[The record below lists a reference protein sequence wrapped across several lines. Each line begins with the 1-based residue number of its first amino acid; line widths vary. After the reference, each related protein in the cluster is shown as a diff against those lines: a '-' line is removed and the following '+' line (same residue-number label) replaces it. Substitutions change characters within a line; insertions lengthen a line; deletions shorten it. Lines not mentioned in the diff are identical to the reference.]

1 MIDRITQSL
10 LTGSL
15 LTAMQLA
22 DSFFPSG
29 MYAHSHGLEGMVSR
43 GLVTSA
49 GQVAGFLANQFAW
62 SIFPSDGVAL
72 LEAYR
77 ATDCGDLS
85 RVTEI
90 DRLLLAM
97 KLPAEL
103 RAASTQFGRRVLVET
118 ESWVSGDVRR
128 EYGRQ
133 VFRGLAPGNGSVA
146 LGVTGC
152 DLGLGCEA
160 TLMVFCHSHAVSVL
174 GAAVRLLPLTHT
186 EAQSIL
192 RNLNPLLDRLTRE
205 YWGYAWQDLTA
216 FTPELDLVSMGHE
229 SDELRLFAS

>member
-1 MIDRITQSL
+1 MIECTPSRL
-10 LTGSL
+10 LIAL
-15 LTAMQLA
+15 QLA
-22 DSFFPSG
+22 DTFFPSG

-43 GLVTSA
+43 GMVTSA
-49 GQVAGFLANQFAW
+49 PQVAEFLTNQFTW
-62 SIFPSDGVAL
+62 SIVPSDGVAL

-77 ATDCGDLS
+77 ATDRGELS
-85 RVTEI
+85 RVMEI

-103 RAASTQFGRRVLVET
+103 RAASTQLGRRVLVET
-118 ESWVSGDVRR
+118 DSWVSGNVRQ

-133 VFRGLAPGNGSVA
+133 VSQGLAPGNGSVA

-152 DLGLGCEA
+152 DQGLGCEA

-186 EAQSIL
+186 EAQGIL
-192 RNLNPLLDRLTRE
+192 RGLNPLLDRLTRQ
-205 YWGYAWQDLTA
+205 YWGYAWQDMTA
-216 FTPELDLVSMGHE
+216 FTPELDLVSLGHE

>member
-1 MIDRITQSL
+1 MNDRRPQN
-10 LTGSL
+10 L
-15 LTAMQLA
+15 LTALQLA

-49 GQVAGFLANQFAW
+49 RHVAEFLENQFTW
-62 SIFPSDGVAL
+62 SIIPSDGVAL

-77 ATDCGDLS
+77 ATDVGDLS
-85 RVTEI
+85 TVVAI
-90 DRLLLAM
+90 DQLLLAM

-118 ESWVSGDVRR
+118 ESWVSSNVRQ
-128 EYGRQ
+128 EYGQQ
-133 VFRGLAPGNGSVA
+133 VSAGRSPGNGSVA
-146 LGVTGC
+146 LGVTGS
-152 DLGLGCEA
+152 DQRLGREA

-174 GAAVRLLPLTHT
+174 GAAVRLLPMTHT
-186 EAQSIL
+186 ESQAIL
-192 RNLNPLLDRLTRE
+192 RNLNPLLERLTQQI
-205 YWGYAWQDLTA
+205 WGHSWQDMTA

>member
-1 MIDRITQSL
+1 MIERNIPSL
-10 LTGSL
+10 LTTL
-15 LTAMQLA
+15 QLA

-49 GQVAGFLANQFAW
+49 AQVAELLANQFAW
-62 SIFPSDGVAL
+62 SLVPSDGVAL

-77 ATDCGDLS
+77 ATDRGELA
-85 RVTEI
+85 RVVEI

-103 RAASTQFGRRVLVET
+103 RAASTQLGRRVLVET
-118 ESWVSGDVRR
+118 ESWVSGNLRQ

-133 VFRGLAPGNGSVA
+133 ASRGLAPGNGAVA

-160 TLMVFCHSHAVSVL
+160 TLMVFCHGHAVSVL

-186 EAQSIL
+186 EAQGIL
-192 RNLNPLLDRLTRE
+192 RGLNPLLARLTRE
-205 YWGYAWQDLTA
+205 YRDCAWQDMTA
-216 FTPELDLVSMGHE
+216 FTPELDLVSLGHE

>member
-1 MIDRITQSL
+1 MNNRKPKN
-10 LTGSL
+10 L
-15 LTAMQLA
+15 LTALQLA

-49 GQVAGFLANQFAW
+49 RQVAEFLENQFTW
-62 SIFPSDGVAL
+62 SIVPSDGVAL

-77 ATDCGDLS
+77 AADCGYLS
-85 RVTEI
+85 RVVEI
-90 DRLLLAM
+90 DQLLLAM
-97 KLPAEL
+97 KLTAEL
-103 RAASTQFGRRVLVET
+103 RAASTQFGRRVLAET
-118 ESWVSGDVRR
+118 EPWVSSECRE

-133 VFRGLAPGNGSVA
+133 VAEGLAAGNGSVA
-146 LGVTGC
+146 LGVTGS

-186 EAQSIL
+186 EAQAIL
-192 RNLNPLLDRLTRE
+192 RNLNPLLERLTRQ
-205 YWGYAWQDLTA
+205 YWGQAWQDMTA

>member
-1 MIDRITQSL
+1 MTDLATQSL
-10 LTGSL
+10 LTAL
-15 LTAMQLA
+15 QLA

-49 GQVAGFLANQFAW
+49 AQVAEFLANQFTW
-62 SIFPSDGVAL
+62 SIVPSDGVAL
-72 LEAYR
+72 LEAHR
-77 ATDCGDLS
+77 AAERGELS
-85 RVTEI
+85 RLIEI

-103 RAASTQFGRRVLVET
+103 RAASTQLGRRVLVET
-118 ESWVSGDVRR
+118 ESWVSGNLRQ

-146 LGVTGC
+146 LGVTGR
-152 DLGLGCEA
+152 DLGLGCQA
-160 TLMVFCHSHAVSVL
+160 TLMVFCHGHAVSVL

-192 RNLNPLLDRLTRE
+192 RGLNPLLARLTRE
-205 YWGYAWQDLTA
+205 YWECAWQDMTA
-216 FTPELDLVSMGHE
+216 FTPELDLVSLGHE

>member
-1 MIDRITQSL
+1 
-10 LTGSL
+10 
-15 LTAMQLA
+15 
-22 DSFFPSG
+22 
-29 MYAHSHGLEGMVSR
+29 MVSR

-49 GQVAGFLANQFAW
+49 GQVAEFLENQFIW
-62 SIFPSDGVAL
+62 SVIPSDGVAL
-72 LEAYR
+72 MEAYR
-77 ATDCGDLS
+77 ATECGDLS
-85 RVTEI
+85 EVVDI

-118 ESWVSGDVRR
+118 ASWVSGNVRR

-133 VFRGLAPGNGSVA
+133 VSEGVSPGNGSVV
-146 LGVTGC
+146 LGVTGS

-160 TLMVFCHSHAVSVL
+160 TLLVFCHSHAVSVL
-174 GAAVRLLPLTHT
+174 GAAVRLLPLSHT
-186 EAQSIL
+186 EIQAIL

-205 YWGYAWQDLTA
+205 FWDHAWQDMTA
-216 FTPELDLVSMGHE
+216 FTPDLDLVSMGHE

>member
-1 MIDRITQSL
+1 
-10 LTGSL
+10 
-15 LTAMQLA
+15 
-22 DSFFPSG
+22 

-49 GQVAGFLANQFAW
+49 AQVAEFLVNQFTW
-62 SIFPSDGVAL
+62 SIVPSDGVAL
-72 LEAYR
+72 LESHR
-77 ATDCGDLS
+77 AADSGDWSTLI
-85 RVTEI
+85 EI

-118 ESWVSGDVRR
+118 EPWVSGITRQ
-128 EYGRQ
+128 EYGRS
-133 VFRGLAPGNGSVA
+133 VSRGLAPGNGSVA
-146 LGVTGC
+146 LGVTGR

-205 YWGYAWQDLTA
+205 YRDCVWQDLTA
-216 FTPELDLVSMGHE
+216 FTPELDLVSLGHE